1 MKTLLFVSIL
11 ALIGCQTNN
20 TVASI
25 EALNKKELRGY
36 FTQNLQTLAWSSKA
50 RSRALGGMRAPP
62 APVKVQILDTREP
75 KISLADNWQ
84 QEKRL
89 KSTITPLH
97 WKELM
102 DEDQQPRPDIRSK
115 LEAAG
120 LQKYEL
126 LLILSDTAARARR
139 LAEITFQA
147 GYAKTK
153 YYDASYVG
161 IADIFAE

>member
-20 TVASI
+20 TVATI
-25 EALNKKELRGY
+25 ESLNKKELRGY
-36 FTQNLQTLAWSSKA
+36 FTQNIQNFPWSSKA
-50 RSRALGGMRAPP
+50 RSLALGGRRAPP

-75 KISLADNWQ
+75 EVALSDNWQ

-89 KSTITPLH
+89 KSTITALY

-102 DEDQQPRPDIRSK
+102 DEEQHPRPGVRNK

-120 LQKYEL
+120 LQKSEL
-126 LLILSDTAARARR
+126 LLILADTAERARR

-147 GYAKTK
+147 GYSKTK
-153 YYDASYVG
+153 YYEAPYVG